1 MESVLSINEREIN
14 KNGRAYRQDS
24 RKRGVYT
31 LEYTKELCET
41 ASGFNC
47 RHLLEA
53 KEDGRKQP

>member
-1 MESVLSINEREIN
+1 MEAHTDKIPGKEVST
-14 KNGRAYRQDS
+14 
-24 RKRGVYT
+24 T

-41 ASGFNC
+41 VSGFNC